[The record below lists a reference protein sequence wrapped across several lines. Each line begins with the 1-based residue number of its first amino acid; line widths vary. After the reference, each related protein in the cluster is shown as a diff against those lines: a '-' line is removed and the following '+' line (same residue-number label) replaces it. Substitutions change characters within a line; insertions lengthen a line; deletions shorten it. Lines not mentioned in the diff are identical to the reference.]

1 MGAQTRV
8 GRIGKNV
15 TPETMAALLKPYVQ
29 GGVAPQ
35 LAAQLVD
42 YLELLLKWNA
52 RTNLTAIR
60 DPDEIVRR
68 HFGESLF
75 LGAHLRDCSTL
86 LDFGSG
92 AGFPGVPVQL
102 LQPEIAV
109 TLAESQGKKAAFLR
123 EVVRHFG
130 LQTEVWASRV
140 EAMPSE
146 RRFDAVALRAVDK
159 MDSAVRE
166 AAARA
171 SGCMLIL
178 GTSRASFADV
188 LAAEFPVVERLP
200 LPGSADGVLEVL
212 RRR

>member
-1 MGAQTRV
+1 M
-8 GRIGKNV
+8 

-102 LQPEIAV
+102 LRPEIAV

-200 LPGSADGVLEVL
+200 LPGAADGVLEVL

>member
-1 MGAQTRV
+1 
-8 GRIGKNV
+8 
-15 TPETMAALLKPYVQ
+15 MAALLKPYVQ

-102 LQPEIAV
+102 LRPEIAV

-171 SGCMLIL
+171 SGCVLIL

-200 LPGSADGVLEVL
+200 LPGAADGVLEVL